1 MGRTPP
7 GGMLSKRLSSKEGL
21 GRLTGVLDGV
31 AGIAVGVSFT
41 SVLPIRPSWSVLLLP
56 AIDNI
61 LPGGFLSKRLIN
73 KEGGDDLHGALHGV
87 VAIPIGFRFT
97 SSLHL
102 SGSALSRNSAFN
114 NNEGNDGLHGGGPSS
129 T

>member
-7 GGMLSKRLSSKEGL
+7 GGMLSKRLSNKEGL

-41 SVLPIRPSWSVLLLP
+41 SVLLLP

-97 SSLHL
+97 SSSHL